1 MNKYFIISGIL
12 LFSLFGCQR
21 APMFTVDGTISNA
34 AGEMVYLEHTALRAT
49 VALDSCLLNA
59 EGDFLLK
66 APAPTFPDFY
76 RLRVG
81 ALALP
86 LAVDSTETI
95 TVTTQRDSLPYTFS
109 IEGSVNTLAIA
120 QLRYVARTESLD
132 ELREKAKLVITANPR
147 SLAAYYAVFLKKDG
161 RYVWDIFDPSDR
173 RMYQAV
179 ATSFQTWM
187 PQYER
192 TTALY
197 GQVLDVLRAER
208 SLQNQVAMQQFIQ
221 EADNAFLDITL
232 PDEQGELQSLSDL
245 RGDVIVLDFSHSMM
259 NQYVEYNFELRELY
273 NKYHKQGLA
282 IYSVSLDNNQL
293 AWEQATE
300 HLPWVT
306 VRADQ
311 NVSASVLMQYNVQG
325 LPTLFLLDRKGNVQG
340 RYIDFKQ
347 LEADIQKYL

>member
-1 MNKYFIISGIL
+1 MNEK
-12 LFSLFGCQR
+12 
-21 APMFTVDGTISNA
+21 N
-34 AGEMVYLEHTALRAT
+34 
-49 VALDSCLLNA
+49 
-59 EGDFLLK
+59 
-66 APAPTFPDFY
+66 
-76 RLRVG
+76 
-81 ALALP
+81 LP
-86 LAVDSTETI
+86 LYWENHLQEKIARIHELQVKSGRHSVSVGFLSDLHWRTNMHSSAPVLERVLTACSI
-95 TVTTQRDSLPYTFS
+95 PFYFNGGDTVSGCGICKKEFLF
-109 IEGSVNTLAIA
+109 E
-120 QLRYVARTESLD
+120 
-132 ELREKAKLVITANPR
+132 EL
-147 SLAAYYAVFLKKDG
+147 
-161 RYVWDIFDPSDR
+161 SDYR

-208 SLQNQVAMQQFIQ
+208 SLQNQAAMQQFIQ

-245 RGDVIVLDFSHSMM
+245 RGDVIVLEFSHSMM

-311 NVSASVLMQYNVQG
+311 NASASVLMQYNVQG
-325 LPTLFLLDRKGNVQG
+325 LPTLFLLDRKGNGQG
-340 RYIDFKQ
+340 RYIKFKQ

>member
-1 MNKYFIISGIL
+1 MDAAIRTHDCIVWTGA
-12 LFSLFGCQR
+12 GCLARR
-21 APMFTVDGTISNA
+21 AFVAESSSDA
-34 AGEMVYLEHTALRAT
+34 AVY
-49 VALDSCLLNA
+49 S
-59 EGDFLLK
+59 
-66 APAPTFPDFY
+66 
-76 RLRVG
+76 
-81 ALALP
+81 
-86 LAVDSTETI
+86 
-95 TVTTQRDSLPYTFS
+95 
-109 IEGSVNTLAIA
+109 
-120 QLRYVARTESLD
+120 
-132 ELREKAKLVITANPR
+132 
-147 SLAAYYAVFLKKDG
+147 
-161 RYVWDIFDPSDR
+161 
-173 RMYQAV
+173 
-179 ATSFQTWM
+179 
-187 PQYER
+187 
-192 TTALY
+192 
-197 GQVLDVLRAER
+197 
-208 SLQNQVAMQQFIQ
+208 